1 MGELTDFEAIAALVE
16 NGERLALLG
25 LQMKHIGEQLVSA
38 ASTFR
43 KMQEDL
49 YRMYHIYESDP
60 REAEGY
66 VAV

>member
-43 KMQEDL
+43 KMQ
-49 YRMYHIYESDP
+49 
-60 REAEGY
+60 
-66 VAV
+66 